1 MSKFDYVTNENIKKP
16 NLNWTVILDQLY
28 EILIVGGSGSGKT
41 NALLNVINN
50 KPDIDKIYLHVKAPF
65 KAKYQLSINK
75 RESRGL
81 KYLVNSKAFIE
92 CSNDIDNIY
101 ENL

>member
-1 MSKFDYVTNENIKKP
+1 M
-16 NLNWTVILDQLY
+16 
-28 EILIVGGSGSGKT
+28 IVGGSGSGKT

-50 KPDIDKIYLHVKAPF
+50 KPDIDKIYLRAKAPF
-65 KAKYQLSINK
+65 EAKYQLSINK

-81 KYLVNSKAFIE
+81 KDLVDSKSFIE